1 MILDLLQATALL
13 LALCL
18 LQGGLARRCA
28 HGGPAFAVGSGLIYG
43 LACIAGMMMPITLA
57 PGVIVDPRSVVLSVG
72 ALFGGPLAG
81 AVAGLAAAAYR
92 IWLGGSGVF
101 IGVTTITLAVLLGLA
116 FRLGAAR
123 GWLRPAPLQL
133 FLFGVFTHATSLLLI
148 ATVPNQSLAGLFAN
162 LGLPYL
168 LLMGAATLLLGALL
182 RDLEQRRATECA
194 LAASEARLRAITAAI
209 PDLVF
214 VVDEDGRYL
223 EVITRQE
230 NLLAAPPEQVIG
242 RRLEEVLP
250 AAPAALLRAA
260 LEQALA
266 SPERTCARYALDT
279 PAGHREFQ
287 AWIQAIDAPIGG
299 RRAAAILVQDI
310 TANVAAEERIRKLA
324 YYDPLTTLPNRRLLV
339 ERLGHAIATNARTG
353 LHGALMFIDLDDF
366 KDINDLL
373 GHHNGDVLL
382 REAGAR
388 LRGVVR
394 ESDTVAR
401 FGGDEFV
408 VLLEL
413 LAESA
418 DEALLAARQVADK
431 LLEQLGHPYRLD
443 GLDRKCTASLG
454 LVIFNGHEHTADEL
468 MQRADLSMY
477 EAKRSGKNTARVF
490 DPHMRTELADRL
502 ALETELRGAIGS
514 GAFLLHLQPQLDAGG
529 RLIGAEALLRWNRE
543 GHGPTP
549 PALFIPIAEQA
560 GLMPA
565 LGREAMALACE
576 ELARWVALPG
586 ADGLVMAVNVSA
598 AQLYEPGFVE
608 EVLALLAR
616 TGAPAERLK
625 LELTESLLLTDIERA
640 IEAMTRLR
648 EMGIRFSIDDFGT
661 GYSSLGY
668 LQRLPLDE
676 LKIDRAFVRDLPAN
690 ASSLAIV
697 RTIMALADT
706 LRIRVVA
713 EGVETS
719 AQHACLLDNGC
730 DAFQGFL
737 FARPEAVESFRARM
751 SATDALHGS
760 GTQPR
765 GGADR
770 DR

>member
-230 NLLAAPPEQVIG
+230 DLLAAPPAQVIG
-242 RRLEEVLP
+242 RRFEEVLP
-250 AAPAALLRAA
+250 AGPAAVLREA
-260 LEQALA
+260 LAQALA

-279 PAGHREFQ
+279 PAGRREFQ

-310 TANVAAEERIRKLA
+310 TANVESEERIRRLA
-324 YYDPLTTLPNRRLLV
+324 YYDPLTELPNRRLLV

-353 LHGALMFIDLDDF
+353 LHGALIFIDLDDF
-366 KDINDLL
+366 KNINDLL
-373 GHHNGDVLL
+373 GHHNGDLLL

-401 FGGDEFV
+401 LGGDEFV

-431 LLEQLGHPYRLD
+431 LLEQLGRPYRLD

-502 ALETELRGAIGS
+502 ALEAELRGALGT
-514 GAFLLHLQPQLDAGG
+514 GAFLIHLQPQLDAGG
-529 RLIGAEALLRWNRE
+529 RLIGAEALLRWNRI
-543 GHGPTP
+543 GCGMDAAGPVHPARRAGGPDARARARSDGARLRGARTLGRAARRHRSGDGGQHQRS
-549 PALFIPIAEQA
+549 PAL
-560 GLMPA
+560 
-565 LGREAMALACE
+565 R
-576 ELARWVALPG
+576 ARLRRGGPR
-586 ADGLVMAVNVSA
+586 
-598 AQLYEPGFVE
+598 
-608 EVLALLAR
+608 LLAR

-697 RTIMALADT
+697 RTIMALAAT
-706 LRIRVVA
+706 LRIRVIA

-737 FARPEAVESFRARM
+737 FARPEPVETFRARLAAGAARE
-751 SATDALHGS
+751 SSTE
-760 GTQPR
+760 TR
-765 GGADR
+765 VGADPCR
-770 DR
+770 

>member
-18 LQGGLARRCA
+18 LQGGLARRYA
-28 HGGPAFAVGSGLIYG
+28 HGGAAFAVGSGLIYG

-57 PGVIVDPRSVVLSVG
+57 PGVIVDPRSVVLSMG

-81 AVAGLAAAAYR
+81 AAAGLAAAAYR
-92 IWLGGSGVF
+92 LWLGGDGVV
-101 IGVTTITLAVLLGLA
+101 IGLTTITLAVMLGLA
-116 FRLGAAR
+116 FRAGAAR
-123 GWLRPAPLQL
+123 GWLRPVPLQL
-133 FLFGVFTHATSLLLI
+133 FLFGVFTHAVTLLLL
-148 ATVPNQSLAGLFAN
+148 AAVPGQTLAGVFAK

-182 RDLEQRRATECA
+182 RDLERHRATERA

-223 EVITRQE
+223 EVITRQDE
-230 NLLAAPPEQVIG
+230 LLAAPRAQVVG
-242 RRLEEVLP
+242 RRFEDVLP
-250 AAPAALLRAA
+250 AGPAALLRDA

-266 SPERTCARYALDT
+266 SPERASARYALDT

-287 AWIQAIDAPIGG
+287 ASAQAIDAPIGG

-310 TANVAAEERIRKLA
+310 TPNVAAEERIRKLA
-324 YYDPLTTLPNRRLLV
+324 YYDPLTELPNRRLLV

-353 LHGALMFIDLDDF
+353 RHGALMFIDLDDF

-373 GHHNGDVLL
+373 GHHNGDLLL

-418 DEALLAARQVADK
+418 DEAMLAARQVADK
-431 LLEQLGHPYRLD
+431 LLEQLGHPYRLA

-454 LVIFNGHEHTADEL
+454 LVIFNGHDSSADEL

-490 DPHMRTELADRL
+490 DPQMRSELAGRL
-502 ALETELRGAIGS
+502 ELEAELRGALGA
-514 GAFLLHLQPQLDAGG
+514 GAFLIHLQPQLDAAG
-529 RLIGAEALLRWNRE
+529 RLIGAEALLRWNRA
-543 GHGPTP
+543 GHGMTP
-549 PALFIPIAEQA
+549 PGLFIPIAEQA

-576 ELARWVALPG
+576 ELARWVELPG
-586 ADGLVMAVNVSA
+586 AAGLVMAVNISA

-697 RTIMALADT
+697 RTIMALAAT
-706 LRIRVVA
+706 LRIRVIA

-719 AQHACLLDNGC
+719 VQHACLLDNGC

-737 FARPEAVESFRARM
+737 FARPEPVETFRARM
-751 SATDALHGS
+751 SS
-760 GTQPR
+760 GVSR
-765 GGADR
+765 EGGAAAQAAAAR
-770 DR
+770 GR

>member
-18 LQGGLARRCA
+18 LQGVLARRCQ
-28 HGGPAFAVGSGLIYG
+28 HGGSALAIGSGLIYG
-43 LACIAGMMMPITLA
+43 LACVAAMMMPITLA
-57 PGVIVDPRSVVLSVG
+57 PGVIVDPRAVVLSLG

-81 AVAGLAAAAYR
+81 VVAGLAAAAYR
-92 IWLGGSGVF
+92 LWLGGDGVV
-101 IGVTTITLAVLLGLA
+101 IGLTTITLAVLLGLA
-116 FRLGAAR
+116 FRHGAAR

-133 FLFGVFTHATSLLLI
+133 FLFGVLNHAITLLLL
-148 ATVPNQSLAGLFAN
+148 AAVPGQTLASVVST

-182 RDLEQRRATECA
+182 NDLEQRRATDAA

-214 VVDEDGRYL
+214 VVDEDGQVL
-223 EVITRQE
+223 EIITRQE
-230 NLLAAPPEQVIG
+230 ALLAAPPAQVIG
-242 RRLEEVLP
+242 RHFEDVLP
-250 AAPAALLRAA
+250 AAPAALLREAMGR
-260 LEQALA
+260 ALA
-266 SPERTCARYALDT
+266 SPERACARYALDT

-287 AWIQAIDAPIGG
+287 AWIQAIDVPIGG

-310 TANVAAEERIRKLA
+310 TANVESEERIRKLA
-324 YYDPLTTLPNRRLLV
+324 YYDPLTELPNRRLLV
-339 ERLGHAIATNARTG
+339 DRLGHAIATNARTG
-353 LHGALMFIDLDDF
+353 KHGALMFIDLDDF
-366 KDINDLL
+366 KNINDLL
-373 GHHNGDVLL
+373 GHYNGDLLL

-408 VLLEL
+408 ILLEL

-418 DEALLAARQVADK
+418 DEALLAARQIADK
-431 LLEQLGHPYRLD
+431 LLHQLGRPYRLE

-454 LVIFNGHEHTADEL
+454 MVIFNGHGHTADEL

-477 EAKRSGKNTARVF
+477 EAKRSGKNTVREF
-490 DPHMRTELADRL
+490 DPQMRTELADRL
-502 ALETELRGAIGS
+502 ELEAELRAALGT
-514 GAFLLHLQPQLDAGG
+514 GAFMIHLQPQLDAGG
-529 RLIGAEALLRWNRE
+529 RLVGAEALLRWNRA
-543 GHGPTP
+543 GHGMTP
-549 PALFIPIAEQA
+549 PGLFIPIAEQA

-576 ELARWVALPG
+576 ELARWVELSG
-586 ADGLVMAVNVSA
+586 HDSLVMAVNVSA
-598 AQLYEPGFVE
+598 AQIYEPGFVE
-608 EVLALLAR
+608 EVIALLAR
-616 TGAPAERLK
+616 TGAPAECLK

-706 LRIRVVA
+706 LGIRVIA

-737 FARPEAVESFRARM
+737 FARPEPVETFRARLSSM
-751 SATDALHGS
+751 S
-760 GTQPR
+760 R
-765 GGADR
+765 GLPAR
-770 DR
+770 